1 MITLIIILFSD
12 SCDCSVAVWK
22 FKYSGKIKIFC
33 IRVKYESFQNYIHF
47 LSWIFGWKVHI
58 FIWYFYMIY
67 KPDELENSTRINI
80 ALVHISITVCD
91 NMTWNTY
98 VKIISYPNRNESD
111 VTNTNWKMAYL
122 NFETKKWYC
131 FDSLQVEILH
141 VLSNENLQNIQI
153 NRTVH

>member
-1 MITLIIILFSD
+1 
-12 SCDCSVAVWK
+12 
-22 FKYSGKIKIFC
+22 
-33 IRVKYESFQNYIHF
+33 
-47 LSWIFGWKVHI
+47 
-58 FIWYFYMIY
+58 MIY

-80 ALVHISITVCD
+80 ALVHISIAVRD

-98 VKIISYPNRNESD
+98 VKIISYPNRNESMWAFY

-153 NRTVH
+153 NRTVHSSR